1 MMKKKVKKFR
11 GSRTCGGGSHKKR
24 RGKGSRGGAGNAGVT
39 KHHYLR
45 TIKLVKAGLY
55 QIGKY
60 GFTRPKVVRKDYRIA
75 REVRETLRELKKEGK
90 LDDYTY
96 KFLYSR
102 VELNV
107 GDLDEIIDK
116 LVKLGLAEKKD
127 EKYMVDLT
135 QFGYSKL
142 LGRGNITKAV
152 DVKIYEATNRAIEK
166 IENAGG
172 SVITEFE

>member
-1 MMKKKVKKFR
+1 MKKKVKKIR

-24 RGKGSRGGAGNAGVT
+24 RGRGSRGGAGNAGVT
-39 KHHYLR
+39 KHHYIR

-60 GFTRPKVVRKDYRIA
+60 GFTRPKIVRKDYRIA
-75 REVRETLRELKKEGK
+75 REVRDTLKELKRDGK

-116 LVKLGLAEKKD
+116 LVDLGLAEKKD
-127 EKYMVDLT
+127 EKYFVDLT

-142 LGRGNITKAV
+142 LGRGEINKAI
-152 DVKIYEATNRAIEK
+152 DVKIYEATSRAIEK
-166 IENAGG
+166 VENAGG
-172 SVITEFE
+172 NVITEF

>member
-1 MMKKKVKKFR
+1 MKKKVKKIR
-11 GSRTCGGGSHKKR
+11 GTRTCGGGSHKKR

-45 TIKLVKAGLY
+45 TIKLIKAGLY

-60 GFTRPKVVRKDYRIA
+60 GFTRPKIVRKDYRIA
-75 REVRETLRELKKEGK
+75 REVRDTLKELKREGK
-90 LDDYTY
+90 IDDYTY

-116 LVKLGLAEKKD
+116 LVELGLAEKKD
-127 EKYMVDLT
+127 EKYSVDLT

-142 LGRGNITKAV
+142 LGRGNITKAI
-152 DVKIYEATNRAIEK
+152 DVRIFEATKKAVEK
-166 IENAGG
+166 IEKVGG
-172 SVITEFE
+172 SIIFE

>member
-1 MMKKKVKKFR
+1 MKKKVKKFR

-24 RGKGSRGGAGNAGVT
+24 RGRGSRGGAGNAGVT
-39 KHHYLR
+39 KHHYIR

-60 GFTRPKVVRKDYRIA
+60 GFTRPKVVRRDYRIA
-75 REVRETLRELKKEGK
+75 REVRDTLKELKREGK
-90 LDDYTY
+90 LDSNTY
-96 KFLYSR
+96 RFLSSR

-116 LVKLGLAEKKD
+116 LVELGLAEKKD
-127 EKYMVDLT
+127 EKYSVDLT

-142 LGRGNITKAV
+142 LGRGNITKAI
-152 DVKIYEATNRAIEK
+152 DVKIFEATNRAVEK
-166 IENAGG
+166 IEKAGG
-172 SVITEFE
+172 SVIVELE